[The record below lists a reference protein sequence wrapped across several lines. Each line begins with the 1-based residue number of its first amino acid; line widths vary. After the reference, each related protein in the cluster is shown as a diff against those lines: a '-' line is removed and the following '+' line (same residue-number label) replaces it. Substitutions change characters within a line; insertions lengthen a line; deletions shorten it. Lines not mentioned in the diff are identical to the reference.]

1 MEKYIWI
8 LQLVLALFFLMPAI
22 LKLKTPKDKLV
33 ANGNMPPDGSI
44 RFIRLLGTMEILGVA
59 TMVLSVFFEPLK
71 IFTLLAAIGFAIVMT
86 GALVVHYK
94 KREFKKLPILGIAFL
109 LSLVV
114 VYLNK

>member
-8 LQLVLALFFLMPAI
+8 IQLVLALFFLMPAI
-22 LKLKTPKDKLV
+22 LKLKTPKAKLV

-59 TMVLSVFFEPLK
+59 TMVLSIFFEPLK
-71 IFTLLAAIGFAIVMT
+71 IFTFFAAIGFAVVMI
-86 GALVVHYK
+86 GALVVHNK

-109 LSLVV
+109 MSLVV
-114 VYLNK
+114 AYLNK